1 MELKKL
7 FGDRAFYRRTLAI
20 AAPMIIQNA
29 VTNLVNLLD
38 NVMVGALGTEQM
50 SGTSIV
56 NQFVFIFNLAIF
68 GAISAAGIFTAQ
80 YNGKGDDDGVRYTM
94 RAKLVIC
101 AVIGILGIAVFSLF
115 GSPLIASFLHEGTEG
130 DLVATLRYGEEYLA
144 FLIIGFIP
152 FAISQAYAS
161 TLRETGE
168 TVLPMISSVASVLTN
183 FVLNGVLIFGLF
195 GVPALGVV
203 GAAVATSVSRFVELA
218 ILVIWTHRNTEKCR
232 FAKGLLSSLFVP
244 ISLIR
249 QISVKGLPIL
259 ANEMMWSLSVTI
271 RNQCYSTR
279 GLDVVAALNIT
290 MTLLNLLSVAY
301 FALSNSVGI
310 IMGNMLGAGRIEEAK
325 EENRRLL
332 IFAAEAGVVMMLV
345 QLSLSSLFP
354 LIYNT
359 TDAVRSMAADMIA
372 LTALSMPLAALAT
385 SCYYTIRSG
394 GRVVVTLL
402 FDSVYAWVIMMPVA
416 ASLAYFT
423 SLPILPLMALVM
435 VAENLKIL
443 PGLILVWRGGWAKKL
458 KID

>member
-1 MELKKL
+1 MKLKKL

-101 AVIGILGIAVFSLF
+101 GVIGIVGIAVFSLF
-115 GSPLIASFLHEGTEG
+115 GSQLISSFLHEGTEG
-130 DLVATLRYGEEYLA
+130 DLVSTLHYGEEYLA
-144 FLIIGFIP
+144 LLIIGFIP

-218 ILVIWTHRNTEKCR
+218 ILVAWTHKNTARCR
-232 FAKGLLSSLFVP
+232 FAKGLFSSLSVP
-244 ISLIR
+244 SALIR
-249 QISVKGLPIL
+249 QIGVKGLPIL

-372 LTALSMPLAALAT
+372 LAALSMPLAALAT

-394 GRVVVTLL
+394 GRVIITLL
-402 FDSVYAWVIMMPVA
+402 FDSVYAWVVMMPVA